1 MPASFSPYAS
11 KSNKIRC
18 WDDSNWNLQLLITLV
33 GLWTNTYLPSWT
45 PPQGGKRSLT
55 LPLETRI
62 HQTAVRRAGERN
74 TRRMEPSVHMRTH
87 FAFPSFAGW
96 CKKRCTTVGAAA
108 LANWPKYPCHL
119 HSPNRTTR
127 MGTFALLEG
136 SDKDGFFKVSIF
148 KWKWKKNALLDVLCL
163 WAPFEKRR
171 KKKGRESC
179 CEGQWVKELPR
190 GTE

>member
-119 HSPNRTTR
+119 HYPTAQPGWEHLLYWKAAIR
-127 MGTFALLEG
+127 MDFL
-136 SDKDGFFKVSIF
+136 KF
-148 KWKWKKNALLDVLCL
+148 
-163 WAPFEKRR
+163 PFLSENER
-171 KKKGRESC
+171 KM
-179 CEGQWVKELPR
+179 LF
-190 GTE
+190 